1 MDGYE
6 VKKVMD
12 QVHISSEMQ
21 EEVIM
26 NIQRRMEHGNKN
38 TNAWNW
44 RRIATAAAAFA
55 LAAGAVSF
63 PVRAF
68 VASVVQER
76 MESVPEEEMKD
87 LNDMVQ
93 SQHDVL
99 ADGFSRAYSD
109 SEKERSKALWQ
120 AYENGTFPEKVITQV
135 DSAEDAPEGTLCYIR
150 ATGVFNLPAQEMTDE
165 EMLQIIDFQH
175 KMSYAVAHGPQVQA
189 AAAEAQEKTARLE
202 KAVQDA
208 NGISRDEA
216 VEIAKKQLFA
226 DLGDKAGELELMTYN
241 DGTPGVSLLDASDYS
256 EVEFAGES
264 KAGVIYDVGF
274 GNPDTHSVYGYI
286 IDAVD
291 GSILYTYK

>member
-1 MDGYE
+1 
-6 VKKVMD
+6 
-12 QVHISSEMQ
+12 
-21 EEVIM
+21 
-26 NIQRRMEHGNKN
+26 
-38 TNAWNW
+38 
-44 RRIATAAAAFA
+44 
-55 LAAGAVSF
+55 
-63 PVRAF
+63 
-68 VASVVQER
+68 
-76 MESVPEEEMKD
+76 
-87 LNDMVQ
+87 
-93 SQHDVL
+93 
-99 ADGFSRAYSD
+99 
-109 SEKERSKALWQ
+109 
-120 AYENGTFPEKVITQV
+120 
-135 DSAEDAPEGTLCYIR
+135 
-150 ATGVFNLPAQEMTDE
+150 MTDE

-189 AAAEAQEKTARLE
+189 AAAKAQEKTAWLE

-216 VEIAKKQLFA
+216 VEIAKKQLMA

-274 GNPDTHSVYGYI
+274 GNPDTHAVYGYI

>member
-1 MDGYE
+1 
-6 VKKVMD
+6 
-12 QVHISSEMQ
+12 
-21 EEVIM
+21 M
-26 NIQRRMEHGNKN
+26 NIQKRMEHGNKN
-38 TNAWNW
+38 TGVWNF
-44 RRIATAAAAFA
+44 RRIATAAAAFV
-55 LAAGAVSF
+55 LAAGIVSF

-68 VASVVQER
+68 VESIVRER
-76 MESVPEEEMKD
+76 MESVPEEEMKG

-109 SEKERSKALWQ
+109 SEKERSEALWQ
-120 AYENGTFPEKVITQV
+120 AYKNGTFPEKVIAQA

-189 AAAEAQEKTARLE
+189 AAAKAQEKTARLE
-202 KAVQDA
+202 KAVQEA

-216 VEIAKKQLFA
+216 VEIAKKQLMA
-226 DLGDKAGELELMTYN
+226 DLGDKADELELMTYN

-274 GNPDTHSVYGYI
+274 GNPDTHVTYGYI

>member
-1 MDGYE
+1 
-6 VKKVMD
+6 
-12 QVHISSEMQ
+12 
-21 EEVIM
+21 
-26 NIQRRMEHGNKN
+26 
-38 TNAWNW
+38 
-44 RRIATAAAAFA
+44 
-55 LAAGAVSF
+55 
-63 PVRAF
+63 
-68 VASVVQER
+68 
-76 MESVPEEEMKD
+76 
-87 LNDMVQ
+87 
-93 SQHDVL
+93 
-99 ADGFSRAYSD
+99 
-109 SEKERSKALWQ
+109 
-120 AYENGTFPEKVITQV
+120 
-135 DSAEDAPEGTLCYIR
+135 
-150 ATGVFNLPAQEMTDE
+150 MTDE

-175 KMSYAVAHGPQVQA
+175 KMSYAVVHGPQVQA
-189 AAAEAQEKTARLE
+189 AAAKAQEKTARLE
-202 KAVQDA
+202 KAVQEA